1 MQNCL
6 ARFSVSLLF
15 SLLFFQ
21 VTFSQQLADPD
32 FKIHVE
38 HPAYSKN
45 YPRVMFDEAHNN
57 FHTARGRYKPFAD
70 LISSDGYNIVSN
82 LKEFNKSSLSIFKI
96 LVIVNALGAEEMDD
110 DGADRPA
117 FTEAEAD
124 IVRDWVK
131 DGGSLLLI
139 ADHAPFGAAAEGL
152 AKKFGVEMSKG
163 FVFDNEHS
171 KEGAPS
177 TLTFSRDNKLLLD
190 HPITRGR
197 DESERVTRVVT
208 FTGQALKPAASE
220 SVFLKLGENAK
231 DAADRSRDTSTPVG
245 GQAQGIAFKFGKGRV
260 VMLGEAAM
268 LSAQIAG
275 PDRRPMGMNVP
286 GNDNRQLAL
295 NIMHWLS
302 GILK

>member
-1 MQNCL
+1 MQTYIV
-6 ARFSVSLLF
+6 RFSVSLLS

-21 VTFSQQLADPD
+21 IAFSQQLADPD

-70 LISSDGYNIVSN
+70 LITSDGYNIVSN
-82 LKEFNKSSLSIFKI
+82 LKQFSKTSLGTFKV
-96 LVIVNALGAEEMDD
+96 LVIANALGAEEMDEE
-110 DGADRPA
+110 GADRPA
-117 FTEAEAD
+117 FSEAEAD
-124 IVRDWVK
+124 AVRDWVK

-152 AKKFGVEMSKG
+152 AKRFGVEMSKG
-163 FVFDNEHS
+163 FVFDKDHS
-171 KEGAPS
+171 QGALS
-177 TLTFSRDNKLLLD
+177 TLFYSRENKLLLD

-197 DESERVTRVVT
+197 DESERVSRVVT
-208 FTGQALKPAASE
+208 FTGQALKSASAE
-220 SVFLKLGENAK
+220 GVFLKLGENAK
-231 DAADRSRDTSTPVG
+231 DTPDKSGTTSTPVG

>member
-96 LVIVNALGAEEMDD
+96 LVIVNALGAEEMD
-110 DGADRPA
+110 
-117 FTEAEAD
+117 
-124 IVRDWVK
+124 
-131 DGGSLLLI
+131 
-139 ADHAPFGAAAEGL
+139 
-152 AKKFGVEMSKG
+152 
-163 FVFDNEHS
+163 
-171 KEGAPS
+171 
-177 TLTFSRDNKLLLD
+177 
-190 HPITRGR
+190 
-197 DESERVTRVVT
+197 
-208 FTGQALKPAASE
+208 
-220 SVFLKLGENAK
+220 
-231 DAADRSRDTSTPVG
+231 
-245 GQAQGIAFKFGKGRV
+245 
-260 VMLGEAAM
+260 
-268 LSAQIAG
+268 
-275 PDRRPMGMNVP
+275 
-286 GNDNRQLAL
+286 
-295 NIMHWLS
+295 
-302 GILK
+302 